1 MSMELLEKI
10 KGLSFKVEKILE
22 ESVALKDENN
32 NLKSR
37 IGILEAEIEH
47 LKNEREDIAEKIEQI
62 ISSLP

>member
-1 MSMELLEKI
+1 MELMEKI
-10 KGLSFKVEKILE
+10 GNLSSKVEKILE

-37 IGILEAEIEH
+37 VGILEAEIQH
-47 LKNEREDIAEKIEQI
+47 LKNEREDIAGKIERI